1 MTIELDQAQDFAEY
15 NEHGEPL
22 LQPLVPTRPVF
33 DYAGARKKD
42 QELFAEWKQTGSKR
56 ALGNLLESLSPV
68 IRSEVNRAS
77 GSLPPAA
84 LQAEA
89 KKWTVKAI
97 ESYDPSKG
105 TTLST
110 HVMNYLPKVRRMNYK
125 FQNAVRLPE
134 NMQLKFHE
142 YNHGLTQLT
151 DQLNR
156 EPSDDE
162 LAKHI
167 GWSKAHTIKFKNS
180 LYSDLI
186 ESGTERPNEYTSFNE
201 NAILMGHLMDQ
212 LSSEEKFILEHSK
225 GMSATDLAKKLNV
238 NINRLNYL
246 NGNLVKK
253 IKGLKTDIG
262 MY

>member
-1 MTIELDQAQDFAEY
+1 MDNAIGTVVL
-15 NEHGEPL
+15 P
-22 LQPLVPTRPVF
+22 VKPVF

-42 QELFAEWKQTGSKR
+42 QELFESWKKTGSKKDLG
-56 ALGNLLESLSPV
+56 ALMGSLSP
-68 IRSEVNRAS
+68 IIYSEVKRVS

-84 LQAEA
+84 LAAEA
-89 KKWTVKAI
+89 KNWTVKAI
-97 ESYDPSKG
+97 QSYDPTKG

-134 NMQLKFHE
+134 NMQLQFHD
-142 YNHGLTQLT
+142 YNQGLTRLT

-156 EPSDDE
+156 EPTDDE
-162 LAKHI
+162 LAHHI
-167 GWSKAHTIKFKNS
+167 GWSKAHTVKFKNS

-186 ESGTERPNEYTSFNE
+186 ESSTERPNEFTTFNE
-201 NAILMGHLMDQ
+201 NAILMAHLMSQ
-212 LSSEEKFILEHSK
+212 LSPEEKLILDHSK
-225 GMSATDLAKKLNV
+225 GMTSTDLAKKLDV

-246 NGNLVKK
+246 KSKLVEK
-253 IKGLKTDIG
+253 IKSIKTDIK

>member
-1 MTIELDQAQDFAEY
+1 MSILIESPIQGSMEL
-15 NEHGEPL
+15 
-22 LQPLVPTRPVF
+22 PVKPAF

-42 QELFAEWKQTGSKR
+42 QEFFDSWKRTGSKKDLG
-56 ALGNLLESLSPV
+56 ALINSLNP
-68 IRSEVNRAS
+68 IIYSEVKRVS

-84 LQAEA
+84 LAAEA
-89 KKWTVKAI
+89 KNWTVKAI
-97 ESYDPSKG
+97 QSYDPSKG

-134 NMQLKFHE
+134 NMQLQFHDF
-142 YNHGLTQLT
+142 NQGLTRLT

-156 EPSDDE
+156 EPTDDE

-180 LYSDLI
+180 LYADLI
-186 ESGTERPNEYTSFNE
+186 ESGTERPNEFTTFNE
-201 NAILMGHLMDQ
+201 NAILMEHLMSQ
-212 LSSEEKFILEHSK
+212 LSSEEKYILENSK
-225 GMSATDLAKKLNV
+225 GMSSTELAKKLDI

-246 NGNLVKK
+246 KSKLVDK
-253 IKGLKTDIG
+253 IKSIKTDIK